1 MLTCDR
7 KVLSSVKIEFA
18 LVKCVNIVIE
28 NNEVYALCG
37 MMLTTRL
44 GVGCVD
50 GATQSSLRIVTLGA
64 RATSQ
69 RQLTRVNMYT
79 THGCRV
85 T

>member
-1 MLTCDR
+1 MLTCNH

-28 NNEVYALCG
+28 NEVYALCG

-44 GVGCVD
+44 GVGCAD